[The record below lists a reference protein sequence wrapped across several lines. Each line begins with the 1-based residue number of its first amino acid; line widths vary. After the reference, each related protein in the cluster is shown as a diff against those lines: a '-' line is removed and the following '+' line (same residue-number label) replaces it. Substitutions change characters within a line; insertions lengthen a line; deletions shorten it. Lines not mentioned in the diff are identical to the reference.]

1 MITDKI
7 YSALIDLH
15 QLYNDEFK
23 LILAYVESY
32 KLAFPGPV
40 LNEIRAI
47 NDHVFR
53 SIDPQSSEEIA
64 LIEIKKAKGHL
75 TRAILDCFK
84 LLLIAYEKDVRGFE
98 DSYKDVNLALV
109 KDGDFLHEMRN
120 LKNIARK
127 KAVEAK
133 TKESKS
139 FPEKEDSYLAY
150 KDAIN
155 AYEDIFAYIESSSK
169 ALVNAKAVAKKV
181 TKKQKFASVGYAF
194 IGAVFGVIL
203 TIICECIKKYFN

>member
-7 YSALIDLH
+7 NSALIDLH

-23 LILAYVESY
+23 LILAYLESY

-109 KDGDFLHEMRN
+109 KD
-120 LKNIARK
+120 
-127 KAVEAK
+127 
-133 TKESKS
+133 
-139 FPEKEDSYLAY
+139 
-150 KDAIN
+150 
-155 AYEDIFAYIESSSK
+155 
-169 ALVNAKAVAKKV
+169 
-181 TKKQKFASVGYAF
+181 
-194 IGAVFGVIL
+194 
-203 TIICECIKKYFN
+203 